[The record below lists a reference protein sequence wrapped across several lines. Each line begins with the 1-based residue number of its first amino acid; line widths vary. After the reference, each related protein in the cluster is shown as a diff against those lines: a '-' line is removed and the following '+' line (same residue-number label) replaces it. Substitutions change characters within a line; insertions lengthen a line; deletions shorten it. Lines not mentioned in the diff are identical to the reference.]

1 MKLWM
6 RRICL
11 MATLLPPACAPSGA
25 EAGQAAPAQAAAVHA
40 PQAGEAAAAEA
51 LGRLGIPLQRD
62 PQGVVRWIE
71 AAEGQFTDEAL
82 AHLPALGSLE
92 WLEIG
97 GGGVTPAGLAHLK
110 HSTALRRLYLH
121 DIDLGGD
128 PLAWLSGLPNL
139 EALALQRTGTDGAA
153 LRHLAAKSLTV
164 LNLSGN
170 PVGDA
175 AMEAVARIQQLEV
188 LALAD
193 TKVTGA
199 GIVHLEG
206 MPRLN
211 ELNIMRCAVG
221 DGDVESFLSMPNLR
235 IVYAEGTP
243 IGDLAVYRIV
253 QRFPMLAIFR

>member
-6 RRICL
+6 RRLCL
-11 MATLLPPACAPSGA
+11 MATLLLPACISPGA
-25 EAGQAAPAQAAAVHA
+25 EAGQAAVASA
-40 PQAGEAAAAEA
+40 PQPGEAAAVEA

-97 GGGVTPAGLAHLK
+97 GGAVTPAGLAHLK
-110 HSTALRRLYLH
+110 HSTLLRRLYIH

-139 EALALQRTGTDGAA
+139 EALALQRTGTDGTA
-153 LRHLAAKSLTV
+153 LGHLAAKSLTV

-170 PVGDA
+170 PVGDE
-175 AMEAVARIQQLEV
+175 AMEAVARIRQLEV

-193 TKVTGA
+193 TKVTGV
-199 GIVHLEG
+199 GIARLEG

-211 ELNIMRCAVG
+211 ELNIMHCAVG
-221 DGDVESFLSMPNLR
+221 DGDLESFLSMPNLR
-235 IVYAEGTP
+235 IVYAEGAP
-243 IGDLAVYRIV
+243 IGDMAAYRIV